1 MALLRFDDIRVE
13 FGADPILESADF
25 ALEPGERVCVVGRNG
40 AGKSTTLKLISGALI
55 PDGGEIVRTEGL
67 VVAELPQSLPPATDL
82 SASEYVAEALLELK
96 TLREHFERL
105 SADPAAAGSH
115 ELVKIQ
121 SELDARG
128 AWDLERRVERTVSE
142 LGLPGDTPLKLLS
155 GGWRRRVAL
164 ARALVLNPDV
174 LLLDE
179 PTNHLDID
187 TIEWLENKLLAF
199 DGSVVFV
206 THDRAFL
213 QKLATRIVDIDRGK
227 LISWPG
233 DFKQY
238 LADRE
243 QAWRE
248 EDEHNAKFDKRLA
261 EEEAWIRQGIKAR
274 RTRNEGRVRAL
285 HAMRET
291 AEGRRKRAQSARV
304 HIETSDPSGRKAVQ
318 LHNVSFGYGDTL
330 LIDKLSLTIQRG
342 DRIGLVGNNGVGK
355 STLLK
360 LILGELAPQGGTV
373 KHGTNLEIGYFDQ
386 LRRELDGNKTIAQVV
401 GEGNDYIMLN
411 GKPRHVVGYLRG
423 FLFSAKRILSPVS
436 ALSGGEKNRV
446 VLARLLSRPSNLLVL
461 DEPTNDLDVETLQ
474 VLEDQLAG
482 YTGTLLVVS
491 HDRQFLDN
499 VVTSTLVFEQGGNVE
514 RFVGNFSDWLRQ
526 GRKLAVSD
534 RPVGS
539 RGSESEGRNRVQ
551 RRATKLSYKDQREL
565 DALPDAISTIEA
577 EVEKLRSDTARDG
590 FYEQNFEQ
598 DVQPVLDQLAAK
610 EAEHERLLTRWTELE
625 DLAQSLRQ
633 GD

>member
-25 ALEPGERVCVVGRNG
+25 ALEAGERVCVVGRNG

-55 PDGGEIVRTEGL
+55 PDSGEVVRTEGL
-67 VVAELPQSLPPATDL
+67 VVAELPQSLPPATEL
-82 SASEYVAEALLELK
+82 TASQYVGQALGELEALR
-96 TLREHFERL
+96 TRFERL
-105 SADPAAAGSH
+105 SSDPAATGSK
-115 ELVKIQ
+115 ELEGIQ

-179 PTNHLDID
+179 PTNHLDIN
-187 TIEWLENKLLAF
+187 TIEWLEQRLLTF
-199 DGSVVFV
+199 SGSVVFV

-227 LISWPG
+227 LVSWPG
-233 DFKQY
+233 DFQQY
-238 LADRE
+238 LADRQ
-243 QAWRE
+243 QAWQE

-291 AEGRRKRAQSARV
+291 ADSRRKRAQTARV
-304 HIETSDPSGRKAVQ
+304 HIESSDPSGRKAVQ
-318 LHNVSFGYGDTL
+318 LHNVSFGYGGSL
-330 LIDKLSLTIQRG
+330 LIDKLSMVIQRG

-360 LILGELAPQGGTV
+360 LILGELEPHSGTV

-386 LRRELDGNKTIAQVV
+386 LRRELDGNKTIAEVV

-474 VLEDQLAG
+474 VLEQQLAG

-499 VVTSTLVFEQGGNVE
+499 VVTSTLVFEQGGTVE

-526 GRKLAVSD
+526 GRKLAVND
-534 RPVGS
+534 RPGRDSGS
-539 RGSESEGRNRVQ
+539 AANHQSRTPRK
-551 RRATKLSYKDQREL
+551 ATKLSYKDQREL
-565 DALPDAISTIEA
+565 DSLPDAIAALESSIEA
-577 EVEKLRSDTARDG
+577 LREQTAADG
-590 FYEQNFEQ
+590 FYEQHFE
-598 DVQPVLDQLAAK
+598 DVVQPVLDDLAAK
-610 EAEHERLLTRWTELE
+610 ESDYERLLTRWTELE
-625 DLAQSLRQ
+625 DLAETLRS
-633 GD
+633 GS